1 MYLSQW
7 ERQLARGGAALA
19 VVAILAILALLLRPV
34 PELRILCSHNNVA
47 CTALTTEFGERT
59 GIRVSLTRLPTGD
72 AKKRVEASPHEFDV
86 WLGGPSEAYEAA
98 SATGIFAPLEDIPA
112 EIPERFRDPE
122 GYWVGIYGS
131 VLALCVR
138 EDAAYFPRTWE
149 DATAPELRGKIVL
162 PNPLTSGTAATMLST
177 IAAVPG
183 GAAPGVPQSSAP
195 NAVPETVQGTAPNAV
210 PNTAPTVLSTMRGL
224 DSNTVT
230 YTEYG
235 AAPARVVAAGRA
247 DVGITFAPYCEEAA
261 RRGAPVHT
269 IYPGEGTGYEI
280 GAVALLR
287 HAPHAENGRAFI
299 RFAMSE
305 NGEKIGLDGVGQL
318 ATRTDIEENLARE
331 LAELDVPV
339 VSGNGFIQ
347 QRALVDAWVEEVR
360 HGAL

>member
-1 MYLSQW
+1 MYLSHW

-19 VVAILAILALLLRPV
+19 VVAILAIIALMLRPV

-47 CTALTTEFGERT
+47 CTALSTEFSERT

-72 AKKRVEASPHEFDV
+72 AKKRVEASPNEFDV

-112 EIPERFRDPE
+112 QIPERFRDPE

-138 EDAAYFPRTWE
+138 EDAAHSPRTWKE
-149 DATAPELRGKIVL
+149 ATSPELRGKIVL

-177 IAAVPG
+177 IASVPSTAQG
-183 GAAPGVPQSSAP
+183 NEQ
-195 NAVPETVQGTAPNAV
+195 NFLNTV
-210 PNTAPTVLSTMRGL
+210 RGL
-224 DSNTVT
+224 DRNTVT

-247 DVGITFAPYCEEAA
+247 DVGIAFAPYCEEAA

-269 IYPGEGTGYEI
+269 VYPGEGTGYEI

-305 NGEKIGLDGVGQL
+305 DGEKIGLNGVGQL

-331 LAELDVPV
+331 LAGLDVPV
-339 VSGNGFIQ
+339 VTGNGFIQ
-347 QRALVDAWVEEVR
+347 QRALVDTWVEEVR